1 MLVVSTN
8 RLRVHLD
15 DGDILLEPGRPT
27 EVPSKCAR
35 ELLRRGKVR
44 LRVVPEAG
52 WDTLWTYIAELTR
65 GVEPTDPRLDG
76 ILTAI
81 EECDGAFARGSKVKF
96 LKAVRRVAK
105 AMVETVSR

>member
-1 MLVVSTN
+1 MLVVSPN
-8 RLRVHLD
+8 RLRVLLNE
-15 DGDILLEPGRPT
+15 GDIFLEPGRPT

-44 LRVVPEAG
+44 LHVVPEAG
-52 WDTLWTYIAELTR
+52 WGTLWTYVAELTS
-65 GVEPTDPRLDG
+65 GVEPGDPRLDG

-81 EECDGAFARGSKVKF
+81 GECDGAFARGSKVEF

-105 AMVETVSR
+105 AMGETVSR